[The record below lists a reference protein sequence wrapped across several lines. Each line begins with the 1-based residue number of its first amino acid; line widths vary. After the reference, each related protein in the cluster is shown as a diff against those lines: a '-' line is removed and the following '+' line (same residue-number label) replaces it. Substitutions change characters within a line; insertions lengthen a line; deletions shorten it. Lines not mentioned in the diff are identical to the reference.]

1 MACVRFIMASMPVV
15 LPEFLR
21 RVLFPPAGG
30 SPLDPA
36 VIAAS
41 GVVAASWPPSSALV
55 IPEVTYTCLVRLH
68 IVRLLNDS
76 TSPTCHHIAVGAHVV
91 SSMICILQ
99 VLQKMHTGQQT
110 LCTTTASWPAW
121 LYYTA

>member
-1 MACVRFIMASMPVV
+1 MACVRFMMASMPVV

-36 VIAAS
+36 VIAAR

-55 IPEVTYTCLVRLH
+55 IPVVTNTCFVHLYSTC
-68 IVRLLNDS
+68 LLNDS
-76 TSPTCHHIAVGAHVV
+76 TSPTYHHNLVEAHVV
-91 SSMICILQ
+91 LSMICIL
-99 VLQKMHTGQQT
+99 
-110 LCTTTASWPAW
+110 
-121 LYYTA
+121 